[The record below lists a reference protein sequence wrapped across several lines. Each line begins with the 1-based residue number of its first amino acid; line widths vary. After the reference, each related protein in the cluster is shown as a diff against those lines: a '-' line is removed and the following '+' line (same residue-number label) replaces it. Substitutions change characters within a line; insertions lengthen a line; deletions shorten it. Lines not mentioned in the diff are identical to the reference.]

1 MNDFLE
7 ALAAAR
13 EERSANLAERAYGS
27 LEDILRMCDREW
39 FEPIVVDLHRR
50 HRSAV
55 LDHLGRNWGLAK
67 TINELLL
74 GLASVVSSRADLYD
88 HTLLSNIATLLSIL
102 MERYTPTLG
111 TEREQA
117 CQRLEAVTQRIVADL
132 VRLCAPQ
139 VECLIGLLRS
149 VRDWVLGH
157 KPAIRRVIMP
167 ELPIGNSIPVRLL
180 RDSLAGSGICVEVP
194 RLSLSRSDTGGS
206 GSGAR
211 KIVAAEFGRLALAP
225 GDAVV
230 YIDEWS
236 SGANFETLSDAIDR
250 AVRGVNGVPFLPV
263 AMLTDRS
270 SEHQHYERRVR
281 SHDALVTKLG
291 RSGEEFWRV
300 FPPLPSRFPRG
311 QGTYFF
317 WSEHDRTAGYRK
329 LQVLGSLLSSIDA
342 AVTEVAEDQEAFK
355 QAWVV
360 TLEQFGGKL
369 AGAKE
374 RGISETMMRR
384 LDVAQEMFNKSR
396 EAYAECYPELEAV
409 DHPSNRGEI
418 SDPERALAEVGA
430 AICSIAEA
438 KGAKLC
444 IAIALA
450 HLKRQP
456 GIDPANRFHNRKHV
470 AAVRELDEPA
480 RAYHRL
486 LMAELQKQLAGVG

>member
-1 MNDFLE
+1 MSDFLD
-7 ALAAAR
+7 ALAASKEA
-13 EERSANLAERAYGS
+13 RSAELADQAYRS
-27 LEDILRMCDREW
+27 LEDILLLCDQEW
-39 FEPIVVDLHRR
+39 FDPIVLDLHRR

-67 TINELLL
+67 TINELLF
-74 GLASVVSSRADLYD
+74 GLSSVVTSRADLND
-88 HTLLSNIATLLSIL
+88 PTLLSNIATLLSIL
-102 MERYTPTLG
+102 MERYTPALG
-111 TEREQA
+111 SDREQA

-132 VRLCAPQ
+132 VQLCAPQ

-149 VRDWVLGH
+149 VRDWVLGR
-157 KPAIRRVIMP
+157 KPANRRVIMP
-167 ELPIGNSIPVRLL
+167 EFPIGNSIPVKLL
-180 RDSLAGSGICVEVP
+180 RDSLAGSGITVEVP

-250 AVRGVNGVPFLPV
+250 AVRGVDGVPFLPV
-263 AMLTDRS
+263 AMLTDKS
-270 SEHQHYERRVR
+270 AEHQYYRRRVR
-281 SHDALVTKLG
+281 SHDDLLKKVG
-291 RSGEEFWRV
+291 RTGEEFRCV

-311 QGTYFF
+311 EGMYFF

-329 LQVLGSLLSSIDA
+329 MQVLGALLSSLDA
-342 AVTEVAEDQEAFK
+342 AVTEVAEDQEAFT

-360 TLEQFGGKL
+360 TLERLGDKL

-374 RGISETMMRR
+374 QGISETTMRR
-384 LDVAQEMFNKSR
+384 LDVAREIFDKSR
-396 EAYAECYPELEAV
+396 EAYAACYPELEAV

-418 SDPERALAEVGA
+418 SDPDKALAEVAA
-430 AICSIAEA
+430 AICTIAEA
-438 KGAKLC
+438 KGAKVC
-444 IAIALA
+444 IAVALA

-456 GIDPANRFHNRKHV
+456 GIDPIDRFHNRKHV

-486 LMAELQKQLAGVG
+486 LMAQLQKQFAAAS